1 MGFLSQIANIF
12 TGSEDA
18 KAAKGAGRVQEQA
31 SKDAAAGVRI
41 AGDTALDRFS
51 GLSEVGQQG
60 IDLAGFLGDPNAQAD
75 FAQNNPLY
83 QLGLDN
89 LNQQTNK
96 SAASRGRLSAGDT
109 LMQLQ
114 NNSTRAAAPL
124 IDRQRNDILNLL
136 NIQQGVSGQQANI
149 GLGVETD
156 IANLL
161 TGGAAAKAAG
171 IVGAQNARSSAMG
184 NVVDMA
190 TTAANAAMVI
200 PGIPGIPGTPAVGGQ
215 SPNNFA
221 AFNPL
226 MGG

>member
-18 KAAKGAGRVQEQA
+18 KAAKGAGIVQEQA

-60 IDLAGFLGDPNAQAD
+60 IDLAGFLGDPNAQVD

-114 NNSTRAAAPL
+114 NNSTLAASPL

-136 NIQQGVSGQQANI
+136 NIQQGVAGQQANI
-149 GLGVETD
+149 DLGVETD

-161 TGGAAAKAAG
+161 TGGAAANAAG

-190 TTAANAAMVI
+190 TTAANAAMGVPGVPPI
-200 PGIPGIPGTPAVGGQ
+200 PGAPAIGGQ

>member
-31 SKDAAAGVRI
+31 SKDAAAGVRV

-51 GLSEVGQQG
+51 GLNEVGQQG

-96 SAASRGRLSAGDT
+96 SAASRGRLTAGDT
-109 LMQLQ
+109 LTQLQ

-149 GLGVETD
+149 DLGVETD

-171 IVGAQNARSSAMG
+171 IVGAQNARSGAIG
-184 NVVDMA
+184 NVLDVGMMIADDMGKKG
-190 TTAANAAMVI
+190 T
-200 PGIPGIPGTPAVGGQ
+200 PGIPGTPAVGGQ

-226 MGG
+226 GVNK